1 MADIEIEVTVTLDS
15 GNVTSKKTTLSN
27 VDESKDWVIESEVVG
42 MASPPPI
49 IRPAKP
55 RPF

>member
-15 GNVTSKKTTLSN
+15 GSTTSKKTTLSN